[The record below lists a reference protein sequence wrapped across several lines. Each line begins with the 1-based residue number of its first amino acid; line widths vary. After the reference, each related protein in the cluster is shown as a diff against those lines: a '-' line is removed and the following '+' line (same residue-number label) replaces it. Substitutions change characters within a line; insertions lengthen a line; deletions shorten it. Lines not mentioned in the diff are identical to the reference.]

1 MDIKLLKKVLRE
13 VKQSL
18 DLDYALSEGYMCATC
33 TTKMLVESYGENAIG
48 IYVRWFGKNQ
58 EQPPIK
64 QLDRLYINHELGKED
79 SDFKHREI
87 VNILKKYYSVDWDYS
102 NEKTI
107 LLKEKEGLIND

>member
-1 MDIKLLKKVLRE
+1 MDTKLLKKVLRE
-13 VKQSL
+13 VKRSL
-18 DLDYALSEGYMCATC
+18 DLDYALSEGYMCPTS
-33 TTKMLVESYGENAIG
+33 TTKMLGEAYGENAIG

-64 QLDRLYINHELGKED
+64 KLDRLYINHDLGKED

-102 NEKTI
+102 NKKTI
-107 LLKEKEGLIND
+107 LIKEKEE

>member
-1 MDIKLLKKVLRE
+1 MDNKLLKKVLE
-13 VKQSL
+13 EIKHSIA
-18 DLDYALSEGYMCATC
+18 LDYALSEGYMSPSC
-33 TTKMLVESYGENAIG
+33 TMKMIDETYGINAIG

-64 QLDRLYINHELGKED
+64 KLDRLYINHDLGKED
-79 SDFKHREI
+79 SELKQREI

-107 LLKEKEGLIND
+107 LIKERRN